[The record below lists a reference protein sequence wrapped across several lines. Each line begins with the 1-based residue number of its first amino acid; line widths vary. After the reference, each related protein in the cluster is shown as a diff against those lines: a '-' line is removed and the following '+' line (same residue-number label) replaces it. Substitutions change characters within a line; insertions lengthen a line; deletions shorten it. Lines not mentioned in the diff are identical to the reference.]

1 MPMKR
6 LALLPLLASTA
17 LAQRDLKE
25 IPNTDPAVEQATFK
39 LAPGMEVNL
48 FAQEPMIHKPIQMAW
63 DEKGRLWVASSAIYP
78 HVKPGQTETDRIV
91 VLEDTDND
99 GKADKSTVFYEGLL
113 IPTGILPGDGGAYV
127 ANSTELRRRSNMR

>member
-39 LAPGMEVNL
+39 LAPGLEVNL

-91 VLEDTDND
+91 VLEDTVND
-99 GKADKSTVFYEGLL
+99 G
-113 IPTGILPGDGGAYV
+113 
-127 ANSTELRRRSNMR
+127 